1 MITKQG
7 NWKGIFPLWISRYY
21 CQTAVFFCQFSSN
34 RRFESLIMSEICL
47 FGHLGIV
54 QKKFTHVLW
63 IRFKLQRLF
72 FLHNWKVQTKSENG
86 LGISQRCLGVFP
98 IWQDLFLC
106 VGRFA
111 LRSKSFDYSIDIFW
125 VNSCRCNESTKG
137 IPFKVRKLAPM
148 RLSTCQGAE
157 GPFWL
162 FANLPLLNLWIISLC
177 EQTCTDI

>member
-21 CQTAVFFCQFSSN
+21 CQTAVFFWQFSAN

-72 FLHNWKVQTKSENG
+72 FLHNCKVQTKSENG

-137 IPFKVRKLAPM
+137 IPFKVRKLAPI

-162 FANLPLLNLWIISLC
+162 FASLPLLNLWIISLC